1 MKSNWFLPLNIFT
14 NLKIKKATSKKF
26 MRGYRKNRKTKGTNK
41 NLKRSTCL
49 SHVVP
54 FHPKGNKLMLEP
66 CELQFLD
73 CRTIDNMTIWTLAI
87 VAFLLICIIDAWNL
101 PSLRYCALNYIPKRL
116 LSIFVAFY
124 RKSTN
129 DLESE
134 AHSYL
139 VELDQLSS
147 QKCYESSVAEWAYAT
162 DINDENEKVKL
173 ELSLDSAK
181 FSKEISQNVTATFPL
196 WREFKDP
203 DLVRKLKKITIL
215 GAARLPDDQ
224 FKKVNI

>member
-1 MKSNWFLPLNIFT
+1 M
-14 NLKIKKATSKKF
+14 
-26 MRGYRKNRKTKGTNK
+26 
-41 NLKRSTCL
+41 L
-49 SHVVP
+49 S
-54 FHPKGNKLMLEP
+54 
-66 CELQFLD
+66 
-73 CRTIDNMTIWTLAI
+73 I
-87 VAFLLICIIDAWNL
+87 VH
-101 PSLRYCALNYIPKRL
+101 SKRL
-116 LSIFVAFY
+116 LKAPPIFVAFY

-134 AHSYL
+134 ARSYL
-139 VELDQLSS
+139 AELDQLSS

-224 FKKVNI
+224 FKKVNKKTKQLTGIRINLQHFNQFSSTRNWKLI